1 MKKDLANLSEAYVKV
16 FESGIGEPP
25 EHKQKMKNVA
35 AELAAIAHRVKA
47 LKVRKD
53 DGDRIM
59 NLSKDIENEYM
70 VNHGLQ

>member
-1 MKKDLANLSEAYVKV
+1 MKKDITNISEAYGKV

-25 EHKQKMKNVA
+25 EHKQKMQSVA
-35 AELAAIAHRVKA
+35 TELAAIAYRVKA

-59 NLSKDIENEYM
+59 ELAKEIESEYNA
-70 VNHGLQ
+70 VR

>member
-1 MKKDLANLSEAYVKV
+1 MKKDIANISEAYVNM

-25 EHKQKMKNVA
+25 EHKQKMQNVA
-35 AELAAIAHRVKA
+35 AELAAIAYRVKA

-59 NLSKDIENEYM
+59 ELAKEIESEYNA
-70 VNHGLQ
+70 VR

>member
-1 MKKDLANLSEAYVKV
+1 MKTDLLNISEAYNKV

-35 AELAAIAHRVKA
+35 AELAAIAYRVKA

-59 NLSKDIENEYM
+59 ELAKEIEGEYNA
-70 VNHGLQ
+70 VR